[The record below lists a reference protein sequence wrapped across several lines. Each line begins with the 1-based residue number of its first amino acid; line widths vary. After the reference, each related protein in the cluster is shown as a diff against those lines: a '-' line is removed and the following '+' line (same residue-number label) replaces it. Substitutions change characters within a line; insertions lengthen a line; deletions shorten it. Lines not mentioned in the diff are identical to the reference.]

1 MNGSLRLPMQ
11 AAPIDRSA
19 SAAALNGSG
28 VEASQD
34 WGAILGQAAQQLL
47 PAAIGALTSFL

>member
-1 MNGSLRLPMQ
+1 MNGSLRLPTQ

-19 SAAALNGSG
+19 SAAALNDSG

-34 WGAILGQAAQQLL
+34 WGAILGQAASTLL
-47 PAAIGALTSFL
+47 PVALNALTSLI